1 MLKWHEFREL
11 TVKDFINTV
20 ALATNDNGKIV
31 TPITCKSSSTLSS
44 VIDTLASRAV
54 HRIYVV
60 SEQNQVLGVITL
72 RDVIS
77 CFITEPPNF
86 FDNYFGFAAQEILS

>member
-1 MLKWHEFREL
+1 M
-11 TVKDFINTV
+11 KDFISTV
-20 ALATNDNGKIV
+20 AIATNDTSRTV
-31 TPITCKSSSTLSS
+31 TAITCKGNSSLCN
-44 VIDTLASRAV
+44 VIDTLASKGV

-60 SEQNQVLGVITL
+60 SGEQNQVVGVITL

-86 FDNYFGFAAQEILS
+86 FDDYFGFAAQELLNH

>member
-1 MLKWHEFREL
+1 ML
-11 TVKDFINTV
+11 TAKDFISTV

-31 TPITCKSSSTLSS
+31 VPITCQPSSTLST

-60 SEQNQVLGVITL
+60 SGEQKEVIGVITL

-77 CFITEPPNF
+77 CFITEPPHF
-86 FDNYFGFAAQEILS
+86 FDDYFGFAAEDILGE

>member
-1 MLKWHEFREL
+1 M
-11 TVKDFINTV
+11 KDFISTV
-20 ALATNDNGKIV
+20 ASATNDNGKIV
-31 TPITCKSSSTLSS
+31 TPITCQPSSTLST

-60 SEQNQVLGVITL
+60 SGEQKEVLGVITL

-86 FDNYFGFAAQEILS
+86 FDDYFGFAAQEILGQ